1 MAEQQGTWGDPTPVA
16 LFAGGAGTTAVW
28 ALMTG
33 RVGLQDMH
41 IFIVWLAAVGVVQVI
56 TGLIHLKRGDPVGGS
71 LNLAFGALFWCAPA
85 MTLASLIWGG
95 QPMAAMGI
103 KGMPGLTINGWIF
116 LILGIILCA
125 FIPIMARQSWLSMID
140 LAIFAVAIF
149 LLALLNLQPFQQQS
163 VGAWRAVG
171 QIAGWLIGLAG
182 LVMVYLGMAI
192 SLLYGLGRKVLPIP
206 GPLGGGVSA
215 PGHSEKQ

>member
-1 MAEQQGTWGDPTPVA
+1 MAEQQGTWGDPTPVG

-33 RVGLQDMH
+33 RIGLQDMH

-103 KGMPGLTINGWIF
+103 KEMPGLTINGWVF
-116 LILGIILCA
+116 LILGVILCA
-125 FIPIMARQSWLSMID
+125 FIPIMAPKLAVYDKPGYFRCGHIPACAAQLATLSAAECGSLACRRADCRMVNWVSW
-140 LAIFAVAIF
+140 
-149 LLALLNLQPFQQQS
+149 
-163 VGAWRAVG
+163 
-171 QIAGWLIGLAG
+171 
-182 LVMVYLGMAI
+182 
-192 SLLYGLGRKVLPIP
+192 
-206 GPLGGGVSA
+206 
-215 PGHSEKQ
+215 PGHGLPGYGYFPALWAG